1 MPNIANHSNSRGTNL
16 THAWYHLGDLIT
28 ARRRSTALLHLPFS
42 ITSFLML
49 KTTVFS
55 ASSGIY
61 TVGQGILSTVSLKKV
76 FTPRRDVLINGKDFQ
91 VILMILSSTSLFKNC
106 PVYPDPTPFCTSS
119 SFLSARLIP
128 SLTVSPFCKV
138 VPCPRQFWEHNLHPL
153 YLCLIIKKNL
163 KANSTPTLF
172 TRFPLTMTFPLLSR
186 QNVFWILY
194 IVKFGMSV

>member
-1 MPNIANHSNSRGTNL
+1 MLFYLRVFAIFFQKMPDIANHLNSRETNL

-61 TVGQGILSTVSLKKV
+61 TVGQGILSTVSLRNV
-76 FTPRRDVLINGKDFQ
+76 FTPRRDVVINGNDFK

-106 PVYPDPTPFCTSS
+106 PVYPDPTPLCTSL

-128 SLTVSPFCKV
+128 SLTVSP
-138 VPCPRQFWEHNLHPL
+138 
-153 YLCLIIKKNL
+153 
-163 KANSTPTLF
+163 
-172 TRFPLTMTFPLLSR
+172 LLLQSCS
-186 QNVFWILY
+186 VSPSILRT
-194 IVKFGMSV
+194 